1 MVKNVKKIRMIG
13 LDLDGTLLREDKT
26 LSTYSKEVIAEAI
39 RRGII
44 VLVATGRPISG
55 IPKELREFPGMRYVL
70 SANGAR
76 IVDQQEKR
84 IISEE
89 LLPKETARQV
99 MNVLGKYDC
108 MREIYYDG
116 IGFAEERYVER
127 ADEFFRNFNNPTM
140 AAYIKKT
147 RRIVNSIEKKLEEE
161 ERALDKV
168 QGIFLTIE
176 EKNEAWKMLE
186 QIPGITIT
194 GALKNNIEVGLGG
207 VNKGTGLIRLGKML
221 GVSMEEIMACG
232 DGMND
237 YDMINEVGF
246 GVVME
251 NGREE
256 LKAIA
261 DFVTKTNEEDGVA
274 YAIEKYVLN
283 HVTAEK
289 GE

>member
-1 MVKNVKKIRMIG
+1 M
-13 LDLDGTLLREDKT
+13 
-26 LSTYSKEVIAEAI
+26 
-39 RRGII
+39 
-44 VLVATGRPISG
+44 
-55 IPKELREFPGMRYVL
+55 
-70 SANGAR
+70 
-76 IVDQQEKR
+76 
-84 IISEE
+84 
-89 LLPKETARQV
+89 
-99 MNVLGKYDC
+99 
-108 MREIYYDG
+108 
-116 IGFAEERYVER
+116 
-127 ADEFFRNFNNPTM
+127 
-140 AAYIKKT
+140 
-147 RRIVNSIEKKLEEE
+147 NSIEKKLEEE

-207 VNKGTGLIRLGKML
+207 VNKGMGLIRLGKIL
-221 GVSMEEIMACG
+221 GISREEIMACG

>member
-1 MVKNVKKIRMIG
+1 M
-13 LDLDGTLLREDKT
+13 
-26 LSTYSKEVIAEAI
+26 
-39 RRGII
+39 
-44 VLVATGRPISG
+44 
-55 IPKELREFPGMRYVL
+55 
-70 SANGAR
+70 
-76 IVDQQEKR
+76 DQQEKR

-89 LLPKETARQV
+89 LLSKETARQV

-147 RRIVNSIEKKLEEE
+147 RRTVNSIEKKLEEE

-207 VNKGTGLIRLGKML
+207 VNKGMGLIRLGKIL
-221 GVSMEEIMACG
+221 GISREEIMACG

-289 GE
+289 GSNYAEYFKNDFPWYRRGYHGMAANQQHRASDFGG